1 MDSLDHMLTDPL
13 ELGPCGDSHG
23 ARIMEDCLLGDTRVS
38 LPEDLLE
45 DVSYVITIFSS
56 LSFPAATVLILFVL
70 PCFIF
75 CTAARVISGFFLWRA
90 YLIF

>member
-13 ELGPCGDSHG
+13 ELGPCGDGHG

-56 LSFPAATVLILFVL
+56 LSFPTALCSNPFRATF
-70 PCFIF
+70 CFIF
-75 CTAARVISGFFLWRA
+75 STAARMISGFFCGES
-90 YLIF
+90 I